1 MTDPPT
7 AGAPPPPPQPHLE
20 DLVPLARS
28 GVPAGAQAAARGKA
42 GPGAALWGEVGGGRV
57 MAAPADMPAW
67 SGGSGTAAAGGRAA
81 VAVVELGLQIK
92 LDD

>member
-1 MTDPPT
+1 
-7 AGAPPPPPQPHLE
+7 
-20 DLVPLARS
+20 
-28 GVPAGAQAAARGKA
+28 
-42 GPGAALWGEVGGGRV
+42 

-67 SGGSGTAAAGGRAA
+67 SGGGGTAAAGGRAA